1 MTCYIRGM
9 RQHATGTFTTR
20 FEPMPIE
27 DDTLSRMA
35 VEKTIEGD
43 LTGSGR
49 GQMLSVGTPIE
60 GSAGYVLIERITGTL
75 HGRTGS
81 FLLQHSGLMDR
92 GASTLA
98 VTVVPDSGT
107 DELIGLRGEFRI
119 EEVSGTHRYVFTYE
133 RRPG

>member
-1 MTCYIRGM
+1 M

-27 DDTLSRMA
+27 DDTLSRMV

-107 DELIGLRGEFRI
+107 GELRGLRGQGSITRDA
-119 EEVSGTHRYVFTYE
+119 SGDHTFTLDYQL
-133 RRPG
+133 G

>member
-1 MTCYIRGM
+1 MSHR
-9 RQHATGTFTTR
+9 ATGTFTTR
-20 FEPMPIE
+20 FEPLPID

-49 GQMLSVGTPIE
+49 GEMLSVGTPIE

-92 GASTLA
+92 GASTLS

-119 EEVSGTHRYVFTYE
+119 EDVSGTHRYVFTYD